1 MILDCLNKETDVDK
15 MMNRI
20 SEVSKSTGTTIS
32 VYPPETPYELFSQIE
47 RKFDS
52 LNHDI
57 MRLKNLL
64 FPNYSGN
71 TIANDNC
78 K

>member
-1 MILDCLNKETDVDK
+1 MILDRLNKESKIDK
-15 MMNRI
+15 MMNRT
-20 SEVSKSTGTTIS
+20 SNVSKSTGTTIS
-32 VYPPETPYELFSQIE
+32 VYPPETPYELFSQIK

-52 LNHDI
+52 LSHDI

-64 FPNYSGN
+64 LPNYSGN
-71 TIANDNC
+71 NIDNDNC